1 MNVPFYRAFEDR
13 HRGSREL
20 IRERQHIYVPFLTP
34 LKSLYPERRALDL
47 GCGRGEWLEIL
58 VKFGFLPLGVDLDSG
73 MLEACHGLGL
83 PVQLGDALGIL
94 KSLPDES
101 QTVVSGFHIAE
112 HIPFEDLKVLVSES
126 LRVLKPAGL
135 LILETPNAENLV
147 VGAQNFYL
155 DPTHERPIPHLLLG
169 FLTEYSGFKR
179 SKLMRMQEPPSL
191 IGDGPVDLMSVLGG
205 ASPDYAIIAQKDASA
220 EQLESFDEAFDKEYG
235 LALDIL
241 AQRYDA
247 GILERSARLE
257 QQLQA
262 CSARLE
268 QQLHEYRNHSQELE
282 VSVRDLSQR
291 NAHTDSRMIDLQ
303 ENVMQAHRVQIEELT
318 HRLNAAMSSA
328 ERWENRALASEA
340 QVSAFLN
347 SSSWQITWP
356 LRNAGK
362 SVRGLIRLPVRAAK
376 FVTRPVLTGSIR
388 FVMDSPF
395 LRSRVRHVV
404 KAYPSLFSRVK
415 QFAITRGILE
425 AEASHTNAPMNEDN
439 QDGVEYSSVR
449 VSRVYVE
456 LKQAFEHKENH

>member
-1 MNVPFYRAFEDR
+1 MSIPFYRAFEDC

-20 IRERQHIYVPFLTP
+20 IRERQHIYVPFIKP
-34 LKSLYPERRALDL
+34 LKAIYPERKALDL

-58 VKFGFLPLGVDLDSG
+58 VKYGFLPLGVDLDSG
-73 MLEACHGLGL
+73 MLEACHELGL
-83 PVQLGDALGIL
+83 PVQLGDALSIL

-112 HIPFEDLKVLVSES
+112 HLPFEDLKVLVAEA

-179 SKLMRMQEPPSL
+179 SKLLRMQEPPSL
-191 IGDGPVDLMSVLGG
+191 VGNGPVDLMSVLGG
-205 ASPDYAIIAQKDASA
+205 ASPDYAIVAQKDALA

-247 GILERSARLE
+247 GINARSARVE
-257 QQLQA
+257 SQL
-262 CSARLE
+262 R
-268 QQLHEYRNHSQELE
+268 ELT
-282 VSVRDLSQR
+282 QR
-291 NAHTDSRMIDLQ
+291 NANTDSRMIDLQ
-303 ENVMQAHRVQIEELT
+303 ENVMQAHRVQIDDLT
-318 HRLNAAMSSA
+318 HRLNEALRSA
-328 ERWENRALASEA
+328 ERAEKRALASEV
-340 QVSAFLN
+340 QVNAFLN

-362 SVRGLIRLPVRAAK
+362 SVRWIIRLPIRAVKVVA
-376 FVTRPVLTGSIR
+376 RPVLARSIL
-388 FVMDSPF
+388 FVMESPF
-395 LRSRVRHVV
+395 LRARVRHVV
-404 KAYPSLFSRVK
+404 KSYPSVFSRVR
-415 QFAITRGILE
+415 QFAIHRGILE
-425 AEASHTNAPMNEDN
+425 PGASHTNAPVSDDN
-439 QDGVEYSSVR
+439 QDGIEHSSVR
-449 VSRVYVE
+449 VTRIYSE
-456 LKQAFEHKENH
+456 LKQAFEQKEKN

>member
-1 MNVPFYRAFEDR
+1 MSIPFYRAFEDC

-20 IRERQHIYVPFLTP
+20 IRERQHIYVPFITP
-34 LKSLYPERRALDL
+34 LKAIYPERKALDL

-58 VKFGFLPLGVDLDSG
+58 VKYGFLPLGVDLDSG
-73 MLEACHGLGL
+73 MLEACHELGL
-83 PVQLGDALGIL
+83 PVQLGDALSTL

-112 HIPFEDLKVLVSES
+112 HIPFEDLKVLVAEA

-179 SKLMRMQEPPSL
+179 SKLLRMQEPPSL
-191 IGDGPVDLMSVLGG
+191 VGNGPVDLMSVLGG
-205 ASPDYAIIAQKDASA
+205 ASPDYAIVAQKDALA

-247 GILERSARLE
+247 GINARSARVESL
-257 QQLQA
+257 
-262 CSARLE
+262 
-268 QQLHEYRNHSQELE
+268 LHEYRKELE
-282 VSVRDLSQR
+282 VSVRDLTQR
-291 NAHTDSRMIDLQ
+291 NANTDSRMIDLQ
-303 ENVMQAHRVQIEELT
+303 ESVRVQRDELT
-318 HRLNAAMSSA
+318 HRLNEALKRA
-328 ERWENRALASEA
+328 EKAE
-340 QVSAFLN
+340 VKVTDFLN

-362 SVRGLIRLPVRAAK
+362 SARWVMRLPIRAVK
-376 FVTRPVLTGSIR
+376 VVTRPVLARSIL
-388 FVMDSPF
+388 FVMESPS
-395 LRSRVRHVV
+395 LRACVRHVI
-404 KAYPSLFSRVK
+404 KSYPSLFSRVRK
-415 QFAITRGILE
+415 FAVHCGILE
-425 AEASHTNAPMNEDN
+425 PSVSHTSAPMTDDN
-439 QDGVEYSSVR
+439 QDGIEHSSVR
-449 VSRVYVE
+449 VTRIYSE
-456 LKQAFEHKENH
+456 LKQAFEQKEKN

>member
-1 MNVPFYRAFEDR
+1 MSIPFYRAFEDC

-20 IRERQHIYVPFLTP
+20 IRERQHIYVPFIIP
-34 LKSLYPERRALDL
+34 LKALYSECKALDL

-58 VKFGFLPLGVDLDSG
+58 VKYGFLPLGVDLDSG
-73 MLEACHGLGL
+73 MLEACHELGL
-83 PVQLGDALGIL
+83 PVQLGDALSIL

-112 HIPFEDLKVLVSES
+112 HIPFEDLKVLVAEA

-179 SKLMRMQEPPSL
+179 SKLLRMQEPPSL
-191 IGDGPVDLMSVLGG
+191 VGNGPVDLMSVLGG
-205 ASPDYAIIAQKDASA
+205 ASPDYAIVAQKDALA

-247 GILERSARLE
+247 GINARSARVESL
-257 QQLQA
+257 
-262 CSARLE
+262 
-268 QQLHEYRNHSQELE
+268 LHEYRKELE
-282 VSVRDLSQR
+282 VSVRDLTQR
-291 NAHTDSRMIDLQ
+291 NANTDSRMIDLQ
-303 ENVMQAHRVQIEELT
+303 ESVRVQRDELT
-318 HRLNAAMSSA
+318 HRLNEAHRAQIDDLTHRLNEALKRA
-328 ERWENRALASEA
+328 EKAE
-340 QVSAFLN
+340 VKVTDFLN

-362 SVRGLIRLPVRAAK
+362 CARWIIRLPIRAVKVVA
-376 FVTRPVLTGSIR
+376 RPVLARSIL
-388 FVMDSPF
+388 FVMESPF
-395 LRSRVRHVV
+395 LRARVRHVV
-404 KAYPSLFSRVK
+404 KSYPSLFSRVR
-415 QFAITRGILE
+415 QFAIHRGILE
-425 AEASHTNAPMNEDN
+425 PGASHTNAPVSDDN
-439 QDGVEYSSVR
+439 QDGIEHSSVR
-449 VSRVYVE
+449 VTRIYSE
-456 LKQAFEHKENH
+456 LKQAFEQKEKN

>member
-73 MLEACHGLGL
+73 MLEACHELGL

-179 SKLMRMQEPPSL
+179 SKLMRMQEPPTL

-205 ASPDYAIIAQKDASA
+205 ASPDYAIVAQKDAPA

-247 GILERSARLE
+247 GVQAR
-257 QQLQA
+257 
-262 CSARLE
+262 SARLE
-268 QQLHEYRNHSQELE
+268 QQLHEYRNYSQELE

-362 SVRGLIRLPVRAAK
+362 SARGVIRLPVRVVK

-415 QFAITRGILE
+415 QFAIARGILE
-425 AEASHTNAPMNEDN
+425 ADASHTNAPMNEDN

-449 VSRVYVE
+449 VSRVYAE

>member
-1 MNVPFYRAFEDR
+1 MSIPFYRAFEDC

-20 IRERQHIYVPFLTP
+20 IRERQHIYVPFITP
-34 LKSLYPERRALDL
+34 LKAIYPERKALDL

-58 VKFGFLPLGVDLDSG
+58 IKYGFLPLGVDLDSG
-73 MLEACHGLGL
+73 MLEACHELGL
-83 PVQLGDALGIL
+83 PVQLGDALSTL

-112 HIPFEDLKVLVSES
+112 HIPFEDLKVLVAEA

-179 SKLMRMQEPPSL
+179 SKLLRMQEPLSL
-191 IGDGPVDLMSVLGG
+191 VGNGPVDLMSVLGG
-205 ASPDYAIIAQKDASA
+205 ASPDYAIVAQKDAQA

-247 GILERSARLE
+247 GINTRSARVE
-257 QQLQA
+257 SQL
-262 CSARLE
+262 R
-268 QQLHEYRNHSQELE
+268 
-282 VSVRDLSQR
+282 
-291 NAHTDSRMIDLQ
+291 DLQ
-303 ENVMQAHRVQIEELT
+303 ENVMQAHRVQIDDLT
-318 HRLNAAMSSA
+318 HRLNEALRSA
-328 ERWENRALASEA
+328 EIAEKRALASEA
-340 QVSAFLN
+340 QVNAFLN

-362 SVRGLIRLPVRAAK
+362 SARWIIRLPIRAVKVVA
-376 FVTRPVLTGSIR
+376 RPVLARSIL
-388 FVMDSPF
+388 FVMESPF
-395 LRSRVRHVV
+395 LRARVRHVV
-404 KAYPSLFSRVK
+404 KSYPSLFSRVR
-415 QFAITRGILE
+415 QFAIHRGILE
-425 AEASHTNAPMNEDN
+425 PGASHTNAPVSDDN
-439 QDGVEYSSVR
+439 QDGIEHSSVR
-449 VSRVYVE
+449 VTRIYSE
-456 LKQAFEHKENH
+456 LKQAFEQKEKN